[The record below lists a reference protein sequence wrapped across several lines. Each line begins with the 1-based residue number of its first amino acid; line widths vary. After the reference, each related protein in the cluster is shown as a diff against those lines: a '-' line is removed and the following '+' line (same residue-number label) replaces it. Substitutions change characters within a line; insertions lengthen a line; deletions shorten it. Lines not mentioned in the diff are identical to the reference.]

1 MTRQHLQLLQS
12 IQDLERLAL
21 HIAYNSEYKPGLESV
36 TKHFVDA
43 FLLRLE
49 EDRKELQHIINMQ
62 MK

>member
-12 IQDLERLAL
+12 IQELEKLAL
-21 HIAYNSEYKPGLESV
+21 HVAYNSEYKPELESV

-43 FLLRLE
+43 FLFRLE
-49 EDRKELQHIINMQ
+49 DDKKELQHIINMQ